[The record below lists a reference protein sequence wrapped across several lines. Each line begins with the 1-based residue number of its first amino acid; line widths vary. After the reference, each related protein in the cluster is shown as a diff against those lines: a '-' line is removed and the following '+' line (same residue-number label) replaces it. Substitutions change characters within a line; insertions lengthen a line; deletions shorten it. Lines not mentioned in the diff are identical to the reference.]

1 MDEATAVKSGRL
13 PIAAGILAAAL
24 GLGLAAD
31 LLVHDSPFGIG
42 LSAFLTLV
50 GIVAFGLHR
59 FAKLS
64 IGRPLAWL
72 TVPILFFAGMFALRD
87 ADALRGL
94 NFLSIVLLVGLMTMR
109 KGASDL
115 RIGSVWDY
123 TGGLVAQWGKYLGD
137 TIPLFNLE
145 GNWKRIGNEGTG
157 KTIRSLAVGITLALP
172 LLMVFGALFMGAD
185 AGFEKLVNSAFHID
199 PESAVSHTFIVGLY
213 SCWVGGFLYRLVLA
227 PRTQS
232 EATVVKPPPLGILE
246 IGTILLA
253 LNLLFGLF
261 VATQFRHF
269 FGGDAVVQETANLG
283 YGSYARRG
291 FFELATVALLALPV
305 LLGTHAL
312 LRRDSLKTTRMYRV
326 LAGTLIVLLFAVI
339 SSAWLRMQICVDA
352 YGITQPRLYVFAAI
366 AWIGAVFAWFAGTVL
381 RGRPERFAFGAL
393 AMFVGGVGILNV
405 VNPDSLIA
413 HVNTHRPEKS
423 MDVTYLRG
431 LSLDAVPELAAS
443 LNHLSGDKREY
454 VQSLLSEKKQELQ
467 QRELRS
473 WNLGAASAGSI
484 LGALTLPTPPPA
496 PEVVE
501 E

>member
-1 MDEATAVKSGRL
+1 MDEAIAVKSGRL
-13 PIAAGILAAAL
+13 PIAAGTLAAAV

-42 LSAFLTLV
+42 LSAFLALV

-72 TVPILFFAGMFALRD
+72 TAPIVFFAGMFAIRD

-94 NFLSIVLLVGLMTMR
+94 NVLCIVFLVGLITMR

-115 RIGSVWDY
+115 RFGSVWDY
-123 TGGLVAQWGKYLGD
+123 TGGLIAQWGKYLGD

-157 KTIRSLAVGITLALP
+157 KTIRSLGVGLTLALP

-185 AGFEKLVNSAFHID
+185 AGFEKLVNNAVRID
-199 PESAVSHTFIVGLY
+199 PESAISHTFIIGLY

-227 PRTQS
+227 PRTQA
-232 EATVVKPPPLGILE
+232 EATVAKPPPLGILE
-246 IGTILLA
+246 IGTVLLT
-253 LNLLFGLF
+253 LNLLFGVF

-393 AMFVGGVGILNV
+393 AMFVGGVGILNL
-405 VNPDSLIA
+405 VNPDGLIA
-413 HVNTHRPEKS
+413 RVNTNRPEKS

-431 LSLDAVPELAAS
+431 LSLDAVPELVAS
-443 LNHLSGDKREY
+443 LNHLSGDKKEY
-454 VQSLLSEKKQELQ
+454 VLGLLGEKKQELAA
-467 QRELRS
+467 RHMRS
-473 WNLGAASAGSI
+473 WNIGTARAGVLLMPLS
-484 LGALTLPTPPPA
+484 LPVPK
-496 PEVVE
+496 VE
-501 E
+501 EYVEED